1 LRAAAVEA
9 FQYQAL
15 DAAGRAVSGVVQAD
29 TARQARSQLRAQGL
43 LPSAVDQV
51 RARERARQSWA
62 RGISAA
68 ELSLLTRQMAILLAS
83 GLTMEQSLN
92 ALIEEASE
100 PMTREVLGGVKTE
113 LTAGSSLAGALGS
126 YEKSFPDFYRALV
139 HGGEESGALP
149 TVLQHLADY
158 LDARQVLRQKTSLA
172 LLYPVL
178 VTSVAVS
185 IVTGLL
191 IYVVPQVVQV
201 FQQSRQSLPLLT
213 RALITL
219 SDFLRAAWPYLAA
232 IVVGATAAARLALR
246 GAAARRH
253 WHLLLLRTPWLGALV
268 RGVNTS
274 RFASTLA
281 ILVGGGVPLLA
292 ALHSSARVMT
302 NIPMREAVERAI
314 ERVRE
319 GAGLARALRDTRAF
333 PPLLVHLVAS
343 GEASGKLEQMLER
356 AARLETQALE
366 RRLAVFLTLLEPVMI
381 LFMGGMVLMIVLA
394 ILLPII
400 EINQLVR

>member
-1 LRAAAVEA
+1 MEA

-15 DAAGRAVSGVVQAD
+15 DAAGRTVSGVVQAE
-29 TARQARSQLRAQGL
+29 TARQARIQLRAQGL
-43 LPSAVDQV
+43 LPSMIGQV
-51 RARERARQSWA
+51 HARERAGQVWA
-62 RGISAA
+62 RGLSST
-68 ELSLLTRQMAILLAS
+68 ELSLVTRQMATLLDS
-83 GLTMEQSLN
+83 GLTMEQALN
-92 ALIEEASE
+92 ALIEEAAE
-100 PMTREVLGGVKTE
+100 PKTREVLTGVKTE
-113 LTAGSSLAGALGS
+113 VTAGLSLAGALGA

-158 LDARQVLRQKTSLA
+158 LDARQALRQKTSLA
-172 LLYPVL
+172 LLYPIL
-178 VTSVAVS
+178 VTIVAIM

-191 IYVVPQVVQV
+191 VYVVPQVVQV

-213 RALITL
+213 RALIAL
-219 SDFLRAAWPYLAA
+219 SDFLRGAWPYL
-232 IVVGATAAARLALR
+232 VVIIGGGFAAARVALR
-246 GAAARRH
+246 RTGARRR
-253 WHLLLLRTPWLGALV
+253 WHAFLLRMPWLASLI

-292 ALHSSARVMT
+292 ALNSGARVMT
-302 NIPMREAVERAI
+302 NMVMREAIERAI
-314 ERVRE
+314 ERVSE
-319 GAGLARALRDTRAF
+319 GASLARALGETRAF

-366 RRLAVFLTLLEPVMI
+366 RRLAVFLALLEPVMI
-381 LFMGGMVLMIVLA
+381 LLMGGVVLMIVLA

-400 EINQLVR
+400 EINQLVH

>member
-1 LRAAAVEA
+1 MEA

-15 DAAGRAVSGVVQAD
+15 DAAGRTVSGVLQAD

-43 LPSAVDQV
+43 LPSVVDQLHS
-51 RARERARQSWA
+51 RAR
-62 RGISAA
+62 RGWVRGLAPA
-68 ELSLLTRQMAILLAS
+68 ELSLVTRQMATLLAS
-83 GLTMEQSLN
+83 GLTLEQTLK
-92 ALIEEASE
+92 ALIEESGE
-100 PMTREVLGGVKTE
+100 PMTRQVLGDVLRE
-113 LTAGSSLAGALGS
+113 VTAGSSLAGALGS
-126 YEKSFPDFYRALV
+126 DGKSFPGFYCALV
-139 HGGEESGALP
+139 RGGEESGALP

-158 LDARQVLRQKTSLA
+158 LDARQALRQKISLA

-178 VTSVAVS
+178 VTIVAVT

-213 RALITL
+213 RALIGL
-219 SDFLRAAWPYLAA
+219 SDFLRLAWPFLLLIIAGIA
-232 IVVGATAAARLALR
+232 GSAHLLLR
-246 GAAARRH
+246 RPAARRR
-253 WHLLLLRTPWLGALV
+253 WHALLLRVPWLGLLV
-268 RGVNTS
+268 RGANTS

-292 ALHSSARVMT
+292 ALESAARVMT
-302 NIPMREAVERAI
+302 NSVMTEAAERAI
-314 ERVRE
+314 GRVRE
-319 GAGLARALRDTRAF
+319 GESLARALGETRTF

-366 RRLAVFLTLLEPVMI
+366 RRLAVFLTLLEPAMI
-381 LFMGGMVLMIVLA
+381 LVMGGVVLTIVLA

>member
-1 LRAAAVEA
+1 MEA
-9 FQYQAL
+9 FQYEAL
-15 DAAGRAVSGVVQAD
+15 DATGRTVSGVVQAE
-29 TARQARSQLRAQGL
+29 TARQARNQLRAQGL
-43 LPSAVDQV
+43 LPSTIGQV
-51 RARERARQSWA
+51 HARARAGQVWA

-68 ELSLLTRQMAILLAS
+68 ELSLLTRQMATLLDS
-83 GLTMEQSLN
+83 GLTMEQALN
-92 ALIEEASE
+92 ALIEEAAE
-100 PMTREVLGGVKTE
+100 PKTREVLTGVKTE
-113 LTAGSSLAGALGS
+113 VTAGLSLAGALGA

-158 LDARQVLRQKTSLA
+158 LDARQALRQKTSLA
-172 LLYPVL
+172 LLYPIL
-178 VTSVAVS
+178 VTVVAIL

-191 IYVVPQVVQV
+191 VYVVPQVVQV

-213 RALITL
+213 RALIGL
-219 SDFLRAAWPYLAA
+219 SDFLRGAWPYL
-232 IVVGATAAARLALR
+232 VVLIGGAVFAARVALR
-246 GAAARRH
+246 RPDIRRR
-253 WHLLLLRTPWLGALV
+253 WHGYLLRLPWLGSLV

-281 ILVGGGVPLLA
+281 ILVGGGVPLLG
-292 ALHSSARVMT
+292 ALHSGARVMT
-302 NIPMREAVERAI
+302 NMVMAEAVERAI
-314 ERVRE
+314 GRVRE
-319 GAGLARALRDTRAF
+319 GASLARALGETRAF

-366 RRLAVFLTLLEPVMI
+366 RRLAVFLALLEPVMI
-381 LFMGGMVLMIVLA
+381 LVMGGVVLMIVLA

-400 EINQLVR
+400 EINQLVH

>member
-1 LRAAAVEA
+1 MEA

-15 DAAGRAVSGVVQAD
+15 DATGRKVSGVVQAD
-29 TARQARSQLRAQGL
+29 TARQARTQLRAQGL
-43 LPSAVDQV
+43 LPSMVGPV
-51 RARERARQSWA
+51 HARERAGTRWA

-68 ELSLLTRQMAILLAS
+68 ELSLVTRQLATLLGS
-83 GLTMEQSLN
+83 GLTMEQALN
-92 ALIEEASE
+92 ALIEAATE
-100 PMTREVLGGVKTE
+100 PATREVLTGVKTE
-113 LTAGSSLAGALGS
+113 VTSGLSLAGALGA

-158 LDARQVLRQKTSLA
+158 LDSRQALKQKTGLA

-178 VTSVAVS
+178 VTIVALA

-191 IYVVPQVVQV
+191 VYVVPQVVQV

-213 RALITL
+213 RALIAV
-219 SDFLRAAWPYLAA
+219 SDFLRVTWPYL
-232 IVVGATAAARLALR
+232 ITAVIGVAVAARYTLR
-246 GAAARRH
+246 REGPRRR
-253 WHLLLLRTPWLGALV
+253 WHAFLLRLPWLGALI

-281 ILVGGGVPLLA
+281 ILVGGGVPLLS
-292 ALHSSARVMT
+292 ALASGARVVT
-302 NIPMREAVERAI
+302 NLVLREAVERAI

-319 GAGLARALRDTRAF
+319 GASLARALGETRAF
-333 PPLLVHLVAS
+333 PPLLIHLVAS
-343 GEASGKLEQMLER
+343 GEVSGKLEQMLER
-356 AARLETQALE
+356 AAHLETQALE

-381 LFMGGMVLMIVLA
+381 LVMGGVVLMIVLA

-400 EINQLVR
+400 EINQLVS

>member
-1 LRAAAVEA
+1 MEA

-15 DAAGRAVSGVVQAD
+15 NAAGRTVSGVVQAD
-29 TARQARSQLRAQGL
+29 TARQARAQLRAQGL
-43 LPSAVDQV
+43 LPSAVSQV
-51 RARERARQSWA
+51 HARERARRDWA
-62 RGISAA
+62 RGLSST
-68 ELSLLTRQMAILLAS
+68 ELSLVTRQMATLLAS

-92 ALIEEASE
+92 ALIEEAAG
-100 PMTREVLGGVKTE
+100 PLAHEVLVGVKSE
-113 LTAGSSLAGALGS
+113 VTAGSSLAAALGV
-126 YEKSFPDFYRALV
+126 YERSFPEFYRALV

-158 LDARQVLRQKTSLA
+158 LDARQALRQKTSLA
-172 LLYPVL
+172 LLYPIL
-178 VTSVAVS
+178 VTGVAIM
-185 IVTGLL
+185 IVAGLL

-213 RALITL
+213 RGLIGL
-219 SDFLRAAWPYLAA
+219 SDFLRATWPYLAA
-232 IVVGATAAARLALR
+232 ALVGAAMAARMALR
-246 GAAARRH
+246 RTDVRRR
-253 WHLLLLRTPWLGALV
+253 WHALLLNAPWLGPLV

-281 ILVGGGVPLLA
+281 ILVGGGVPLLG
-292 ALHSSARVMT
+292 ALNSAARVMT
-302 NIPMREAVERAI
+302 NAVMREAIERAI

-319 GAGLARALRDTRAF
+319 GTSLAQALRETRAF

-343 GEASGKLEQMLER
+343 GEASGKLEQMLQR
-356 AARLETQALE
+356 AAQLETQALE

-381 LFMGGMVLMIVLA
+381 LIMGGIVLLIVLA

-400 EINQLVR
+400 EINQLVH

>member
-1 LRAAAVEA
+1 MEA

-15 DAAGRAVSGVVQAD
+15 DATGRMVSGVLQAD
-29 TARQARSQLRAQGL
+29 TPRQARNQLRAQGL

-51 RARERARQSWA
+51 HARERARQAWA

-68 ELSLLTRQMAILLAS
+68 ELSLLTRQMATLLDA

-92 ALIEEASE
+92 ALIEEAAE
-100 PMTREVLGGVKTE
+100 PMTREVLTGVKTE
-113 LTAGSSLAGALGS
+113 VTAGSSLAGALGA

-158 LDARQVLRQKTSLA
+158 LDARQALKQKTGLA

-178 VTSVAVS
+178 VTIVAIM

-191 IYVVPQVVQV
+191 VYVVPQVVGV
-201 FQQSRQSLPLLT
+201 FQQSRQSLPWLT
-213 RALITL
+213 RALIGL
-219 SDFLRAAWPYLAA
+219 SDFLRATWPYLVT
-232 IVVGATAAARLALR
+232 IIVGAAVAARMALR
-246 GAAARRH
+246 RDTTRRR
-253 WHLLLLRTPWLGALV
+253 WHVLLLRMPWLGSLI

-281 ILVGGGVPLLA
+281 ILVGGGVPLLS
-292 ALHSSARVMT
+292 ALNSGAQVMT
-302 NIPMREAVERAI
+302 NTVLREAVERAI

-319 GAGLARALRDTRAF
+319 GTSLARALGETRAF

-343 GEASGKLEQMLER
+343 GETSGTLEQMLER

-366 RRLAVFLTLLEPVMI
+366 RRLAVFLTLLEPAMI
-381 LFMGGMVLMIVLA
+381 LVMGGIVLLIVLA